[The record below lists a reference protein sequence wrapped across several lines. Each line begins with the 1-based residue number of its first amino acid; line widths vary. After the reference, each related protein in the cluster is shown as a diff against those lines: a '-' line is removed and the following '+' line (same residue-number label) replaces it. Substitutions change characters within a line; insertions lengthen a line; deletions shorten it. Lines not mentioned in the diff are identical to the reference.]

1 MTETKPMNR
10 IMINGPKEDGT
21 YVVEF
26 KTAAGEA
33 LPISRAEKR
42 SHRAQALP
50 ARMPYRLVVPDVDA
64 IR

>member
-26 KTAAGEA
+26 KTADSDEV
-33 LPISRAEKR
+33 
-42 SHRAQALP
+42 
-50 ARMPYRLVVPDVDA
+50 ARV
-64 IR
+64 